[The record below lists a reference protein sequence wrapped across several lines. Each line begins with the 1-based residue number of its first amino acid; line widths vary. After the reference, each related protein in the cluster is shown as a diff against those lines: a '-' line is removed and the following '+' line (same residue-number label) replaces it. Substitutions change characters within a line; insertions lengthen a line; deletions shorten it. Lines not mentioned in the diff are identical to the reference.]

1 MTRKLPTVR
10 RSSLPIILTI
20 PLVIPLSA
28 LALVGYF
35 SFRSGQQSINVLADQ
50 LMGEVSRRVQDN
62 LREYVSVPH
71 QINTNKAT
79 AYQLGY
85 IQTDNLT
92 DWEKFLIHQV
102 RVYPYINFTSIG
114 NEQGSYRTGEK
125 LSSGELRINRSGA
138 ENEFTFQSY
147 VATPEGDRV
156 SLATTVPKFDIRKE
170 PSYQAAVKAGKPIWS
185 EPYLSFLEPT
195 LLISA
200 LEPIYNQ
207 QRQVQGVLFTA
218 LRLDH
223 IGKFLNDLK
232 IGKTGQTFIIQ
243 RNGLLLATSTGEM
256 PFVENGGKRDLI
268 YVQNSQ
274 NRVTKQTS
282 EALGTKFST
291 PQAIAQP
298 TSLQLTIDHQPYFVK
313 VEPFSDGKGLDWL
326 IVVAVPEND
335 FMAQVNEQR
344 QATIGLSIGAGII
357 ALLVSTWTVRW
368 LTRPILSLN
377 QAARNLARGEWQ
389 TQLQVDRQDEVG
401 DLARSFQSMT
411 EQLQASFQKLA
422 EANQTL
428 EKRVEQRTYELQ
440 ETVQHLKTTQEEL
453 IQSEKMAAL
462 GQLVAGVAHEVN
474 TPLGVIRA
482 ASGNSKQALESSLQ
496 NLPQMWQILTPDQ
509 QILFFEL
516 VNQPTS
522 ENELTSREK
531 RNQMRQLTQELKT
544 AGIPEARQVADTLVD
559 MGLSQD
565 VQDFFPLLHHP
576 QRHQILQVAYN
587 LGRLGSHQKTIQ
599 TSVDRASKI
608 VFALKNYARYDH
620 SGERVVVSIIDG
632 LETVLT
638 LYSNSLKHGI
648 KLNRQYGS
656 IPPIACYPD
665 ELHQV
670 WTNLIYN
677 AIQAMDNQGEL
688 TIAISQ
694 PQRDDKAYVCVEIID
709 NGCGIPSEIM
719 PNIFRPFFT
728 TKPMGEGTGLGLDIA
743 RKIIDK
749 HQGTIEVTSVPG
761 RTAFQVWL
769 PIDFK

>member
-1 MTRKLPTVR
+1 MALKLPTVR
-10 RSSLPIILTI
+10 RSSLPVILTI
-20 PLVIPLSA
+20 PLVIPLAA

-50 LMGEVSRRVQDN
+50 LMSEVSHRVQDN

-71 QINTNKAT
+71 VINANKAT

-85 IQTDNLT
+85 IKTDNLT
-92 DWEKFLIHQV
+92 DWEKFLIQQV

-114 NEQGSYRTGEK
+114 NEKGSYRTGEK
-125 LSSGELRINRSGA
+125 LSSGALRINQSGA
-138 ENEFTFQSY
+138 ENQFSFQSY
-147 VATPEGDRV
+147 VATPEGDRSKLV
-156 SLATTVPKFDIRKE
+156 TTVPKFDIRKE
-170 PSYQAAVKAGKPIWS
+170 TSYQAAIKVGKPSWS

-200 LEPIYNQ
+200 LEPIYDQ
-207 QRQVQGVLFTA
+207 RRQVQGVLFTA

-223 IGKFLNDLK
+223 IGRFLNDLK
-232 IGKTGQTFIIQ
+232 IGKTGQAFIIQ

-256 PFVENGGKRDLI
+256 PFVSNAGKRDLI
-268 YVQNSQ
+268 RVQNSQ
-274 NRVTKQTS
+274 NKVTKQTS
-282 EALGTKFST
+282 EALGTKFTTLQSIEKT
-291 PQAIAQP
+291 
-298 TSLQLTIDHQPYFVK
+298 TSLQLTIDNQPYFIK
-313 VEPFSDGKGLDWL
+313 VEPFQDDKGLDWL

-344 QATIGLSIGAGII
+344 QTTIGLSLAAGAI
-357 ALLVSTWTVRW
+357 ALLISAWTVRW

-401 DLARSFQSMT
+401 DLARSFQSMA

-440 ETVQHLKTTQEEL
+440 ETVQNLKTTQQEL

-474 TPLGVIRA
+474 TPLGAIRA
-482 ASGNSKQALESSLQ
+482 ASGNSKQALQTSLQ

-516 VNQPTS
+516 VNRPMS
-522 ENELTSREK
+522 ESLLTSREK
-531 RNQMRQLTQELKT
+531 RQQVRQLTQELET
-544 AGIPEARQVADTLVD
+544 AEIADARQVADTLVD

-565 VQDFFPLLHHP
+565 VQPFFPLLRHL
-576 QRHQILQVAYN
+576 QRSEILQVAYN
-587 LGRLGSHQKTIQ
+587 LVRLGSNQKTIQ

-620 SGERVVVSIIDG
+620 SGERVVISIVDG

-638 LYSNSLKHGI
+638 LYSNHFKHGI
-648 KLNRQYGS
+648 ELHRHYES
-656 IPPIACYPD
+656 VPAIACYPD
-665 ELHQV
+665 ELNQV
-670 WTNLIYN
+670 WTNLIHN
-677 AIQAMDNQGEL
+677 AIQAMNHKGEM
-688 TIAISQ
+688 TIGITQ
-694 PQRDDKAYVCVEIID
+694 TQRENKHYLCVEVID
-709 NGCGIPSEIM
+709 NGCGIPPDVM
-719 PNIFRPFFT
+719 PNIFTPFFT
-728 TKPMGEGTGLGLDIA
+728 TKPMGEGSGLGLDIA
-743 RKIIDK
+743 KKIIDK
-749 HQGTIEVTSVPG
+749 HHGSIEVTSVPG

-769 PIDFK
+769 PID

>member
-1 MTRKLPTVR
+1 
-10 RSSLPIILTI
+10 LTI
-20 PLVIPLSA
+20 PLLIPLSA
-28 LALVGYF
+28 LAFVGYF

-50 LMGEVSRRVQDN
+50 LMGEVSHRVQDN

-71 QINTNKAT
+71 QINANKAT

-85 IQTDNLT
+85 IKTTNLT
-92 DWEKFLIHQV
+92 DWEKFLIQQV

-125 LSSGELRINRSGA
+125 LSSGALRINRSGA
-138 ENEFTFQSY
+138 ENKFMFQSY
-147 VATPEGDRV
+147 VATPEGNRV

-170 PSYQAAVKAGKPIWS
+170 LSYQAAIKAGKPSWS

-200 LEPIYNQ
+200 LEPIYDQ
-207 QRQVQGVLFTA
+207 RRQVQGVLFTA

-232 IGKTGQTFIIQ
+232 IGQTGQAFIIQ
-243 RNGLLLATSTGEM
+243 RNGLLLATSTGEL
-256 PFVENGGKRDLI
+256 PFVENAVENVGGKIKKQDLI
-268 YVQNSQ
+268 HVKDSQ
-274 NRVTKQTS
+274 NKVTKQTS
-282 EALGTKFST
+282 EALKTKFST
-291 PQAIAQP
+291 LEAIEQP
-298 TSLQLTIDHQPYFVK
+298 ASLQLTIDNQPYFVK
-313 VEPFSDGKGLDWL
+313 VEPFQDDKGLDWL

-335 FMAQVNEQR
+335 FMAQVNAQR
-344 QATIGLSIGAGII
+344 QATIGLSLGAGAI
-357 ALLVSTWTVRW
+357 ALLISAWTVRW

-401 DLARSFQSMT
+401 DLARSFQSMA

-428 EKRVEQRTYELQ
+428 EKRVEQRTHELQ
-440 ETVQHLKTTQEEL
+440 ETVQHLKTTQQEL

-474 TPLGVIRA
+474 TPLGAIRA
-482 ASGNSKQALESSLQ
+482 ASGNSKQALEASLQ
-496 NLPQMWQILTPDQ
+496 NLPQIWLILTPEQ

-516 VNQPTS
+516 VNRPMS
-522 ENELTSREK
+522 EILLTSREK
-531 RNQMRQLTQELKT
+531 RQQIRQLTHELET
-544 AGIPEARQVADTLVD
+544 AGIPDARQVADTLVD

-565 VQDFFPLLHHP
+565 VQYFLPLLCHL
-576 QRHQILQVAYN
+576 QRNEILQVAYN
-587 LGRLGSHQKTIQ
+587 LVRLGSNQKTIQ

-620 SGERVVVSIIDG
+620 SGKQVLVSIVDG
-632 LETVLT
+632 IETVLT
-638 LYSNSLKHGI
+638 LYSNHLKHGI
-648 KLNRQYGS
+648 ELHRHYES
-656 IPPIACYPD
+656 VPAIACYPD
-665 ELHQV
+665 ELNQV
-670 WTNLIYN
+670 WTNLIHN
-677 AIQAMDNQGEL
+677 AIQAMNYKGEM
-688 TIAISQ
+688 TIGITQ
-694 PQRDDKAYVCVEIID
+694 TQREDKRYICVEIID
-709 NGCGIPSEIM
+709 SGCGISPEVM
-719 PNIFRPFFT
+719 PNIFTPFFT
-728 TKPMGEGTGLGLDIA
+728 TKPMGEGSGLGLDIA
-743 RKIIDK
+743 KKIIDK

-769 PIDFK
+769 PIA